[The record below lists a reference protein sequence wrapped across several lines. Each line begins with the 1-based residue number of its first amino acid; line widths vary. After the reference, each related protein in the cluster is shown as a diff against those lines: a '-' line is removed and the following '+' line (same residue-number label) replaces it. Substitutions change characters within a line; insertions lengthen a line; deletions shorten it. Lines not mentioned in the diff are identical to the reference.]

1 VVAHFKKRK
10 KSMLSLC
17 CFPLWE
23 TCGPLRQRCTFIFF
37 GSGWICGL
45 CVLDITLQMIE
56 IQSERE
62 RDYLQQIA
70 DLQSKFSQLQDELQ
84 VLKMRNVTVS
94 SCVTFCL
101 FRFIVQRWLVRSFAE
116 FLLRNLNAKTF
127 WSTVLPHS
135 YNIVVN
141 CSSN

>member
-1 VVAHFKKRK
+1 MCH
-10 KSMLSLC
+10 M
-17 CFPLWE
+17 
-23 TCGPLRQRCTFIFF
+23 
-37 GSGWICGL
+37 
-45 CVLDITLQMIE
+45 DIILQMIE

-101 FRFIVQRWLVRSFAE
+101 FRFIVQR
-116 FLLRNLNAKTF
+116 
-127 WSTVLPHS
+127 
-135 YNIVVN
+135 
-141 CSSN
+141 